1 MTLIKASIVVTSPPL
16 VTLCCLSVLVG
27 AMADARAQGVPQ
39 ANDAEVPA
47 GQHLDPRGVPLVP
60 PPSPPVPV
68 VMTLR
73 PPPAPKKPGRSELKG
88 GGVLVGLS
96 SIPLTAGIVTA
107 ALAHPL
113 SYMDCSKLTYNRFG
127 CETNNSIAGIW
138 NFVTYALPTIYLL
151 GGVGMLAGGSALLKV
166 GVQKKRQAVPLIS
179 VTPQGSAQR
188 LTGGMLTLSGQF

>member
-16 VTLCCLSVLVG
+16 VTLCCLSFLVG
-27 AMADARAQGVPQ
+27 AMADARAQGAPQ

-47 GQHLDPRGVPLVP
+47 GQHLDTRVVPLVP
-60 PPSPPVPV
+60 PPSPPVPIV
-68 VMTLR
+68 LTLR
-73 PPPAPKKPGRSELKG
+73 PPPAPKKPWRGALTS

-96 SIPLTAGIVTA
+96 ALPLTAGIVTA
-107 ALAHPL
+107 AFAHPL
-113 SYMDCSKLTYNRFG
+113 SYMDCSKITINRFG
-127 CETNNSIAGIW
+127 CETNNSLAGIW
-138 NFVTYALPTIYLL
+138 NFVTYALPTVYLI

-179 VTPQGSAQR
+179 VAPQGSAQR